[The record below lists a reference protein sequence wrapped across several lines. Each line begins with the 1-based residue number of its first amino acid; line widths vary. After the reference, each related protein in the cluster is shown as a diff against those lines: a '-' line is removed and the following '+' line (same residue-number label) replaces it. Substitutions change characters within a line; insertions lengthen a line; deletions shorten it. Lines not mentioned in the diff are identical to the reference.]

1 MGTKAAYR
9 FWPRNGAVTVERGPL
24 SYSLAI
30 GEEVRTVPRPTSFSK
45 TEGSAS
51 WPETPSAIDKAEKLV
66 EYHPTTPWNY
76 GLDVSAPI
84 EFAERPWTND
94 CFVAA
99 NAPCEI
105 FVKGRRLAEWT
116 LRDHQP
122 APLQESPAYT
132 AEPLERLR
140 FIPLGCARLRLSV
153 LPTVTDDPS
162 AVRWTRDRFSV
173 PRDERAKIIDF

>member
-1 MGTKAAYR
+1 M
-9 FWPRNGAVTVERGPL
+9 PL
-24 SYSLAI
+24 SLNYTKFPRDVIKCVGWDKIGLMGRMGPPHGQRSL
-30 GEEVRTVPRPTSFSK
+30 
-45 TEGSAS
+45 EGLDLGNRRRIPLLADA
-51 WPETPSAIDKAEKLV
+51 AIDEAEKLV
-66 EYHPTTPWNY
+66 EYLPTTPWNY
-76 GLDVSAPI
+76 GLDVSAPPDYR
-84 EFAERPWTND
+84 ERAWTND

-105 FVKGRRLAEWT
+105 WVKGRRLAEWT

-122 APLQESPAYT
+122 APLQESPAYS

-153 LPTVTDDPS
+153 LPEVSDAPS

-173 PRDERAKIIDF
+173 PRDERAKIIEF